1 LSVEVPTYL
10 EGIKGGSVLDLK
22 TSALK
27 IPFVDLQAQH
37 RALASELQQ
46 AVEAVL
52 SNCDFI
58 LGSPVAEF
66 EREFASLVGT
76 KYAVG
81 TGNGLDALKLTLQ
94 ALDIGPGDEVI
105 LPANTFIATALA
117 VTAVGAR
124 PVLVDCDRRTYNIDP
139 KAVERAITGLTKAI
153 IAVHLTGQPADME
166 KISEI
171 ARRRNLLIIE
181 DSAQAHGASYHRR
194 ACGAMG
200 IAGCFSFYPSK
211 NLGCAGDGGLVTTHD
226 AGLAARIRRLRN
238 YGEGEKYQHIEKGAN
253 SRLDTLQAAILR
265 VKLRHLNEWNQ
276 KRATHAQTYRSILEG
291 IDGIALQAVPSGL
304 VHAYHLFIVETPRRD
319 ELKHYLGSHGIQ
331 TGIHYPTPI
340 HLQQAYSDLSYA
352 RGAFPNCEELAS
364 RVLSLPMFPELTES
378 HIEYVC
384 DHIRMFMGRRL

>member
-1 LSVEVPTYL
+1 M
-10 EGIKGGSVLDLK
+10 LDLK
-22 TSALK
+22 TLALK

-37 RALASELQQ
+37 RAIASELEQ
-46 AVEAVL
+46 AIEAVL

-58 LGSPVAEF
+58 LGNQVAEF
-66 EREFASLVGT
+66 EREFASFVGT
-76 KYAVG
+76 KYAIG

-94 ALDIGPGDEVI
+94 ALDIGSGDEVI

-117 VTAVGAR
+117 VSAVGAR
-124 PVLVDCDRRTYNIDP
+124 PVFVDCDRRTYNIDP
-139 KAVERAITGLTKAI
+139 EAVERAITGATKAI

-171 ARRRNLLIIE
+171 ARRRNLMIVE
-181 DSAQAHGASYHRR
+181 DAAQAHGASYHRR

-226 AGLAARIRRLRN
+226 ADLASRIRRLRN

-265 VKLRHLNEWNQ
+265 VKLRHLNEWNR
-276 KRATHAQTYRSILEG
+276 KRTTHAQTYRSFLEG
-291 IDGIALQAVPSGL
+291 IDGITCQSVLGGV
-304 VHAYHLFIVETPRRD
+304 VHAYHLFVIETSRRD
-319 ELKHYLGSHGIQ
+319 ELKQYLRSHGIQ

-340 HLQQAYSDLSYA
+340 HLQKAYSELGYA
-352 RGAFPNCEELAS
+352 RGTFPNCEELAS
-364 RVLSLPMFPELTES
+364 RMLSLPMFPELTEPD
-378 HIEYVC
+378 IEYVC
-384 DHIRMFMGRRL
+384 DHIRMFMEHNL